1 MGHEHVTKVLEFRF
15 DDDHNWK
22 PGLYGCTGCD
32 ETSLT
37 PFESNDVF
45 VDHANCGPEC
55 FGCKAKSLQLS
66 TGDAGRDVSD
76 KKWVGELDAYK
87 QARSQGIQ
95 PAGTTH
101 RHIQEAYTASETLNK
116 PYNADVMPKATDINK
131 KSVEALKEIGAI

>member
-1 MGHEHVTKVLEFRF
+1 MGHEHVSKVLDFKF
-15 DDDHNWK
+15 DEDHNWK
-22 PGLYGCTGCD
+22 PAMYGCTGCD
-32 ETSLT
+32 ETSET
-37 PFESNDVF
+37 PFKSNDVF
-45 VDHANCGPEC
+45 VDHTDCGPDC

-66 TGDAGRDVSD
+66 AGDAGRDVSD
-76 KKWVGELDAYK
+76 KKWVGELNAYK
-87 QARSQGIQ
+87 EARSQGIQ